1 MKINGIE
8 TAYLDEGSGEPVVLF
23 HGWGACK
30 ESLGPLV
37 GHLKET
43 HRVIAPDLPGCG
55 QSAEPAEPYGVDD
68 YKTWALAF
76 LKAVGAEN
84 PVLMGHSNGGR
95 VIIRLL
101 AGGYP
106 AKKAVL
112 IDSAGL
118 RARHGAMYYFKVY
131 SYKAAKKV
139 LKLPVFDKTGLYEK
153 LVKSAGSEDY
163 KNASPVMRQTMNR
176 LLSTDLTADLS
187 KIKIPTLLIWGEND
201 TATPLS
207 DGKKMD
213 GSFPMQGLW
222 LFPAGAIFLIWT
234 TLAKQRRLL
243 TIFWPTS
250 YRRFFAVMI

>member
-8 TAYLDEGSGEPVVLF
+8 TAYLDEGSGAPVVLF

-37 GHLKET
+37 GHLKQT

-55 QSAEPAEPYGVDD
+55 KSGEPAAPYGVDD
-68 YKTWALAF
+68 YRAWALAF
-76 LKAVGAEN
+76 LKAVGAED
-84 PVLMGHSNGGR
+84 PVLIGHSNGGR

-101 AGGYP
+101 AGGYG

-139 LKLPVFDKTGLYEK
+139 LKLPFFDKTGLYEK
-153 LVKSAGSEDY
+153 LVKNAGSEDY
-163 KNASPVMRQTMNR
+163 KNASPVMRQTMSA

-187 KIKIPTLLIWGEND
+187 KIKVPTLLIWGEND

-207 DGKKMD
+207 DGKKMERLIPD
-213 GSFPMQGLW
+213 AGLVVISGGGHFSY
-222 LFPAGAIFLIWT
+222 LDNFGKTAAAIDYFLGH
-234 TLAKQRRLL
+234 
-243 TIFWPTS
+243 
-250 YRRFFAVMI
+250 